1 MPPMQIGLFAQTAAT
16 IPEAS
21 DPTMAFSKR
30 ASRIFVAL
38 RSPCGAGTFGHLLLP
53 SWQAELRIIWD
64 FPWGRPG

>member
-1 MPPMQIGLFAQTAAT
+1 MQIGLFAQTAAT

-53 SWQAELRIIWD
+53 SWQAE
-64 FPWGRPG
+64 PG